1 VPLNDGRIDH
11 KKRVI
16 KRPLAWRAHLE
27 NYAELYER
35 ALKTPA
41 PAKKGLNSR
50 QRAKARSERI
60 ARHQQYGRTQ

>member
-1 VPLNDGRIDH
+1 VTDDNLSQDGH
-11 KKRVI
+11 
-16 KRPLAWRAHLE
+16 KRPRAWQAHL
-27 NYAELYER
+27 NKYAELYER

-41 PAKKGLNSR
+41 PTTRGMNTK